1 MRKQIVGVAA
11 AAVAG
16 SALSLAL
23 PSSPAQAVG
32 WKAEDLSV
40 DAPGTANLSVVHT
53 GDGDAVAVWIQSDNG
68 VDRVRAATAID
79 GEWFA
84 PAWVSSPGIDTGF
97 AKVTGNEQGDVV
109 ATWSEVDNGG
119 DVRLRA
125 ARQLDKADWD
135 GSALLTPFNTNLVD
149 YDLAINDAG
158 TVIAATELDF
168 EGTKQVRRTE
178 WKVGQNPGTAIT
190 IENGAVGPAVDANPA
205 GEAVISYTDVA
216 PSQKVRYTR
225 RNAAGSWTAPNDAS
239 FASDGAGGS
248 DVAMSETGVA
258 TVVWTATPNADTQVQ
273 SVKVQTDASVGSP
286 AFVSPAGE
294 DASQVDVDVN
304 DEGLAFATWR
314 RSKNGVVGIGYATRP
329 QTSGWS
335 ASIVT
340 AQAANPDQPQAA
352 ISDDGTQAIA
362 YAASGHVVVHYR
374 TNPALLFSVL
384 DSGAGYHSQYG
395 LDSDD
400 QGNLVLGVLKNGG
413 QNGWRK
419 VQGQFLDASGPSVN
433 LTGPTGKQQLATT
446 FPVTWTAT
454 DTISP
459 VTGASVITTES
470 AWNAGGFTDPKVTQ
484 TISSPFNL
492 EGTPGTT
499 YCVKVQAKDAEG
511 NFSVQS
517 NQRCTTLPLDDES
530 LNGGNAWKRVD
541 QAGHYLGTVTRTD
554 DKGAVLTRTNVKAK
568 RLALVV
574 AKYANGGSVKV
585 TFDGQTLGTYSLEGS
600 GKKKVVP
607 VAKFAEVKSGTVKIT
622 VVSQDGKKVD
632 IDGLVVA
639 K

>member
-1 MRKQIVGVAA
+1 MRKQIFGIAA
-11 AAVAG
+11 AAVASG
-16 SALSLAL
+16 ALSIAL
-23 PSSPAQAVG
+23 PSTPAHAVG
-32 WKAEDLSV
+32 WTEEDLST

-53 GDGDAVAVWIQSDNG
+53 GDGDAVAVWTQVDNG
-68 VDRVRAATAID
+68 VDRVRAATAVD
-79 GEWFA
+79 GQWFA
-84 PAWVSSPGIDTGF
+84 PAWVSSPGIDTGL
-97 AKVTGNEQGDVV
+97 AQVTGNEKGDVV
-109 ATWSEVDNGG
+109 ATWTEVDNGG

-135 GSALLTPFNTNLVD
+135 GSALLTPFNTNLID
-149 YDLAINDAG
+149 YDLTITDVG
-158 TVIAATELDF
+158 TVIAATSLDH

-205 GEAVISYTDVA
+205 GEAVISYTDLA
-216 PSQKVRYTR
+216 PSQKVRYIR

-239 FASDGAGGS
+239 FATDGAGGS
-248 DVAMSETGVA
+248 DLAMSETGVA
-258 TVVWTATPNADTQVQ
+258 TVVWSATPDADTRIQ
-273 SVKVQTDASVGSP
+273 SVKVQTDASVGDP
-286 AFVSPAGE
+286 VYVSPAGE
-294 DASQVDVDVN
+294 NASHVDVDVD
-304 DEGLAFATWR
+304 DEGLALATWR
-314 RSKNGVVGIGYATRP
+314 RTKNGVIGIGYATRP

-340 AQAANPDQPQAA
+340 PQAA
-352 ISDDGTQAIA
+352 IPELPQATISDDGTQAIA

-374 TNPALLFSVL
+374 TNPIHIFSIE
-384 DSGAGYHSQYG
+384 DTGAGYYFQYG

-433 LTGPTGKQQLATT
+433 LTGPTGKQQKTTT

-459 VTGASVITTES
+459 VTGATVITSAS
-470 AWNAGGFTDPKVTQ
+470 AWNAAGFTDPKLTQ
-484 TISSPFNL
+484 ALNSPSNL

-511 NFSVQS
+511 NLSVQS

-530 LNGGNAWKRVD
+530 LVGGKSWKRLD
-541 QAGHYLGTVTRTD
+541 QAGHYLGTVSRTD

-574 AKYANGGSVKV
+574 AKSANGGQVKV
-585 TFDGQTLGTYSLEGS
+585 TFNGKSLGTYSLKGT
-600 GKKKVVP
+600 GKQKVIS
-607 VAKFAEVKSGTVKIT
+607 VAQFAKVKSGTVKIT
-622 VVSQDGKKVD
+622 VVSQDDKLVD

>member
-1 MRKQIVGVAA
+1 MRKQIFGIAA
-11 AAVAG
+11 AAVASG
-16 SALSLAL
+16 ALSVAL
-23 PSSPAQAVG
+23 PPTPAHAAG
-32 WKAEDLSV
+32 WTDEDVST
-40 DAPGTANLSVVHT
+40 DAPGTADLSVVHT
-53 GDGDAVAVWIQSDNG
+53 GDGDAVAVWTQVDNG

-79 GEWFA
+79 GQWIA
-84 PAWVSSPGIDTGF
+84 PVWVSTAGVDTDF

-109 ATWSEVDNGG
+109 ATWTEVDNGG
-119 DVRLRA
+119 DVRLQA
-125 ARQLDKADWD
+125 ARQLDKAEWD
-135 GSALLTPFNTNLVD
+135 GSAYLTPFNTNLID
-149 YDLAINDAG
+149 YDLTITDAG
-158 TVIAATELDF
+158 TVIAATELDL

-239 FASDGAGGS
+239 FANDGAGGS

-258 TVVWTATPNADTQVQ
+258 TVVWSATPNADTQIQ
-273 SVKVQTDASVGSP
+273 SVKVQTDASVGDPS
-286 AFVSPAGE
+286 FVSPAGE

-304 DEGLAFATWR
+304 DEGLALATWR
-314 RSKNGVVGIGYATRP
+314 RNKNGVIGIGYATRP
-329 QTSGWS
+329 QTSDWND
-335 ASIVT
+335 SIVT
-340 AQAANPDQPQAA
+340 PQAA
-352 ISDDGTQAIA
+352 APELPQATISDDGTQAIA

-374 TNPALLFSVL
+374 TNPALLFSVE
-384 DSGAGYHSQYG
+384 DTGAGYHSQYG

-419 VQGQFLDASGPSVN
+419 VQGQFLDASGPSVK

-446 FPVTWTAT
+446 FPVTWTAS
-454 DTISP
+454 DTISSI
-459 VTGASVITTES
+459 TGASVITTAS
-470 AWNAGGFTDPKVTQ
+470 AWNAAGFTEPKITQ

-499 YCVKVQAKDAEG
+499 YCIKVQAKDAES
-511 NFSVQS
+511 NFSPQS

-530 LNGGNAWKRVD
+530 LVGGKAWKRVD
-541 QAGHYLGTVTRTD
+541 QAGHYLGTVSRTD

-574 AKYANGGSVKV
+574 AKSANGGQVKV
-585 TFDGQTLGTYSLEGS
+585 TFNGKSLGTYSLKGT
-600 GKKKVVP
+600 GKKKVIS
-607 VAKFAEVKSGTVKIT
+607 VASFAKVKTGTVKIT
-622 VVSQDGKKVD
+622 VISQDGKKVD